1 MLTQSERAWLSSRK
15 GKDDLY
21 LFCKHC
27 TVSPKTD
34 DCYWNHVVGACPMY
48 PDIEDA
54 AAFSER
60 VAAKLAD
67 AYWPP
72 LVYTP
77 VAPFEQ
83 LFMPPM
89 DRLKW
94 ARIEVEEEMDNGA

>member
-1 MLTQSERAWLSSRK
+1 MLTQSEKKWLKARRLRQAKHHIYHRNEYFIWS
-15 GKDDLY
+15 GYHFAKDEIADL
-21 LFCKHC
+21 K
-27 TVSPKTD
+27 
-34 DCYWNHVVGACPMY
+34 
-48 PDIEDA
+48 DA
-54 AAFSER
+54 LEFSER
-60 VAAKLAD
+60 VAVKLAD

>member
-1 MLTQSERAWLSSRK
+1 MLTASEREWLADRKHKAYCRYCSSSK
-15 GKDDLY
+15 LCANPFASGFSCPLAAGNMKDAL
-21 LFCKHC
+21 
-27 TVSPKTD
+27 
-34 DCYWNHVVGACPMY
+34 
-48 PDIEDA
+48 E
-54 AAFSER
+54 FSER

-94 ARIEVEEEMDNGA
+94 ARIEVEKEMDNADSQV